1 MKVGLALGG
10 GGARGMAHIGVLEAF
25 RKNGIEVDLIT
36 GTSMGSVI
44 GGAYCLD
51 KDIEGVRK
59 KVLELVRR
67 KEILD
72 LEKLSAPTPEE
83 EKRLLIEGLVT
94 FVKELYLWNMK
105 AIKKWLVDTSQ
116 IEVLI
121 DELVGEREFEE
132 LKLPFSAVACDLNT
146 GLEVILSEGRLKE
159 ALLASSAIPGV
170 FSPTQIGDRILVDGG
185 IISLTPIS
193 ACRTKGAD
201 FVIAVDV
208 TDLIRPRKFTN
219 GMEIIFQTDLITQC
233 ELNRFKLK
241 EADFV
246 IEPQVKRI
254 SWAQFSLTGEC
265 IRRGEE
271 AACAAIPEIKFLMEE
286 RRKYLKKK
294 GSFKEKLFS
303 IWRK

>member
-10 GGARGMAHIGVLEAF
+10 GGVRGMAHIGVLEVF
-25 RKNGIEVDLIT
+25 KKNGIEVDLVT
-36 GTSMGSVI
+36 GTSMGSII

-59 KVLELVRR
+59 KILELVRS

-72 LEKLSAPTPEE
+72 LEKLSAPTPQE
-83 EKRLLIEGLVT
+83 EKRILIEGLVT
-94 FVKELYLWNMK
+94 FVKDLYLWNMK
-105 AIKKWLVDTSQ
+105 AIKKWLLDISK
-116 IEVLI
+116 IGILI
-121 DELVGEREFEE
+121 NDLVGERKFEE
-132 LKLPFSAVACDLNT
+132 LKLPFFAIACDLNT
-146 GLEVILSEGRLKE
+146 GLEAILSDGSLKE

-170 FSPTQIGDRILVDGG
+170 FSPIQKGDRILVDGG
-185 IISLTPIS
+185 TVSLTPIS

-208 TDLIRPRKFTN
+208 AESIRPRKFTN

-233 ELNRFKLK
+233 ELNRFSLK

-246 IEPQVKRI
+246 IKPQVKEV

-265 IRRGEE
+265 IKKGEE
-271 AACAAIPEIKFLMEE
+271 AAQAAIFKIKFLIEE
-286 RRKYLKKK
+286 RKKYLKRKR
-294 GSFKEKLFS
+294 SFREKLFS
-303 IWRK
+303 MWKK